1 MTVSWN
7 ENHLPTIL
15 TKQKLKDIYNTDE
28 FSLFYQAPPDTSFH
42 YKEERFSG
50 GKYSK
55 VRLTKLDAGNATGE
69 KLPIFIIGKSV
80 KPRCFSGVKG
90 LPCCYR
96 VQNHSWMDGDLFI
109 KLVREVNK
117 KGASQDRKIT
127 LIIDNWL

>member
-1 MTVSWN
+1 MGM
-7 ENHLPTIL
+7 
-15 TKQKLKDIYNTDE
+15 
-28 FSLFYQAPPDTSFH
+28 A
-42 YKEERFSG
+42 
-50 GKYSK
+50 
-55 VRLTKLDAGNATGE
+55 AGEATGE
-69 KLPIFIIGKSV
+69 KLPLYVIRKPP